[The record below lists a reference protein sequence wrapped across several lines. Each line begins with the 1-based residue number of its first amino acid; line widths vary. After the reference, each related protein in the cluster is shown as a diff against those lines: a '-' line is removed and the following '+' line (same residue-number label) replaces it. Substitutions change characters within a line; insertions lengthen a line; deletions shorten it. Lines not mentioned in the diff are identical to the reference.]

1 MWYTRR
7 WAQNCKMNGEWGLG
21 VVRQDRKK
29 QKEKQKKENEKR
41 GKGKN
46 VEKVENK
53 VVYCERIMH

>member
-41 GKGKN
+41 GKGKKCR
-46 VEKVENK
+46 EGGKQS
-53 VVYCERIMH
+53 CLL